1 MEMEIIVVAKEENT
15 MPENWRP
22 ASEMRKIATDIRNEH
37 LLELVNE
44 LMGYI
49 LTAAQL
55 GSTSLIK
62 VKPKAACLAEV
73 HERAAQVL
81 IDLGYT
87 VECEIY
93 NNAFYTIK
101 W

>member
-1 MEMEIIVVAKEENT
+1 M
-15 MPENWRP
+15 
-22 ASEMRKIATDIRNEH
+22 
-37 LLELVNE
+37 
-44 LMGYI
+44 YI
-49 LTAAQL
+49 LNAAQL

-62 VKPKAACLAEV
+62 VKPKTACLAEV

>member
-1 MEMEIIVVAKEENT
+1 MEMEIIVAVKEENT

-37 LLELVNE
+37 LLELMNE
-44 LMGYI
+44 LMMYI
-49 LTAAQL
+49 LNAAQL

-62 VKPKAACLAEV
+62 VKPKTACLAEV